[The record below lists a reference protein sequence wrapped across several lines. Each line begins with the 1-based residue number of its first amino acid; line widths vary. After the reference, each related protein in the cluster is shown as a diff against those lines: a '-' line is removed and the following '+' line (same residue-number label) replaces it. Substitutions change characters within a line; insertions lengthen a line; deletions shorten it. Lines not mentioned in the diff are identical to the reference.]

1 MCACRSPSP
10 ASLAIGCWRD
20 AMDDVKR
27 TLSAIE
33 RGDARAAEDLL
44 PIVYE
49 ELRRLAHRRLAAEAP
64 GNTLQPTALVHE
76 AYVRLVGRADPGWQ
90 GRAHFFAAAAESMR
104 RVLIDRARARGR
116 QKRGGAARPVEL
128 KSSDLRFDAVPDE
141 LLDLDEALTKLAA
154 ADPLKADLVKLRFF
168 AGLSL
173 DECAVLLDISPAS
186 ADRYWAY
193 ARAFLFDAMKGPDR

>member
-1 MCACRSPSP
+1 
-10 ASLAIGCWRD
+10 
-20 AMDDVKR
+20 MDDVKR

-33 RGDARAAEDLL
+33 RGDAKAAEDLL
-44 PIVYE
+44 PIVYD

-76 AYVRLVGRADPGWQ
+76 AYMRLVGSADPGWQ

-128 KSSDLRFDAVPDE
+128 QSSDLRFDAVPDE
-141 LLDLDEALTKLAA
+141 LLDLDDALTKLAA
-154 ADPLKADLVKLRFF
+154 ADPPKADLVKLRFF